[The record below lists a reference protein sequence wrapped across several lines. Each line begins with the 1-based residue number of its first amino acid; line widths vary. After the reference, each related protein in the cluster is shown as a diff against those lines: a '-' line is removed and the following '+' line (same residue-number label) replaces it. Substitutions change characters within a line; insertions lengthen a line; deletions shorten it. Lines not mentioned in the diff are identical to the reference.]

1 MKELFVLI
9 SPVLWSLK
17 NDITRFNRSF
27 YRKAFFYAAVCS
39 VFIVLLTKLLNVGI
53 MKLQH
58 MSPEVFSVLL
68 TKGYSLIFVII
79 FFIQIL
85 NGFAL
90 SLNTYYQSKDL
101 EILFTS
107 PVNRT
112 SLFLSKLF
120 ETHIKAS
127 WMLIIF
133 GVPLLVSSG
142 LLHHVNF
149 LSYCY
154 GLMLFIAFSIIPVNL
169 GIGIT
174 IVLSSVFHIRRMKK
188 YFLSAGVIG
197 IVLVVTLLRIFRPER
212 FVNPELFANLTLF
225 LSEMKTPSFI
235 VLPSRWL
242 SEAVFAFLGNT
253 WNSTTL
259 IFIALLFLTPY
270 VTTLLIYFVFMR
282 YHSRGWVQLQEGGNL
297 SRERKA
303 HASLGLSLRLLQRL
317 TGMLDPKS
325 RMLVAKDLLCQARDS
340 KNIHQLLILV
350 SLIIIYLFSI
360 ASLPLNWEGYATQ
373 LKYIIAFFN
382 LGLILIIIASLC
394 VRLVYPGVVSEG
406 STLWIMKTSPVT
418 PKRYLW
424 TKFLFF
430 FIPVFVL
437 GQVLTVFSSL
447 FIGIEGAFILLI
459 ISTTALLS
467 VSLVSIAITF
477 GIADVKRGISVSQ
490 EQGRTGSTAHM
501 LVSII
506 LILVTLALEVIPLF
520 LYFLKETT
528 RIVFTQRAW
537 IMIGGVIVAVVILN
551 VFVAAF
557 SMRKSIRGIGKLEL
571 S

>member
-1 MKELFVLI
+1 
-9 SPVLWSLK
+9 
-17 NDITRFNRSF
+17 
-27 YRKAFFYAAVCS
+27 
-39 VFIVLLTKLLNVGI
+39 
-53 MKLQH
+53 
-58 MSPEVFSVLL
+58 MSPEVFSILL

-149 LSYCY
+149 PYYCY

-188 YFLSAGVIG
+188 YFLSAGMIG

-212 FVNPELFANLTLF
+212 FVNPELFANLALF

-235 VLPSRWL
+235 MLPSRWL

-259 IFIALLFLTPY
+259 IFIALLLLTPY
-270 VTTLLIYFVFMR
+270 MTTLLIYFVFMR
-282 YHSRGWVQLQEGGNL
+282 YHARGWVQLQEGGNL
-297 SRERKA
+297 TREGRA
-303 HASLGLSLRLLQRL
+303 HPSPGLSLRLFQRL
-317 TGMLDPKS
+317 TGMLDPQS
-325 RMLVAKDLLCQARDS
+325 GMLMAKDFLCQARDT
-340 KNIHQLLILV
+340 KYIHQLLILV

-406 STLWIMKTSPVT
+406 ITLWIMKTSPVT

-437 GQVLTVFSSL
+437 GQVLTVFSSV

-467 VSLVSIAITF
+467 FSLVSLAITF
-477 GIADVKRGISVSQ
+477 GIADVKRGAVSQ
-490 EQGRTGSTAHM
+490 EQGRTGSTAHI
-501 LVSII
+501 LISIF
-506 LILVTLALEVIPLF
+506 LILVTLALEVVPLF

-528 RIVFTQRAW
+528 KIVFTQKAW
-537 IMIGGVIVAVVILN
+537 IMIGGVIVGVVILN

-557 SMRKSIRGIGKLEL
+557 SMRKSIRGIGRLEL